1 MWREKTER
9 YDYAES
15 MTMKEEVSA
24 MKNNYITLGRRP
36 AVGRSGAVLV
46 LALLTLAMITVMG
59 VYSATRTTLE
69 QQIASNMENQ
79 VMAFFAAEAGISH
92 GRTMLQKEF
101 VKANEANMVKGV
113 RPNWNWILNG
123 TYNGIAAQTYWCGD
137 VPITAMNGCEYGAS
151 PFDGLWTTNGVEII
165 KRPWVVGTKTI
176 EYTVTVWDNIDHMF
190 DASLFANSDYTGG
203 DTSVAVGDFSCDE
216 DASAIDLKGKKG
228 TNACSNDY
236 NPIVDKDGMI
246 FVRSRG
252 LVYSNGVVIAEA
264 IHELTFEGHISGRGQ
279 VIPGLAQEFA
289 NEGHSSSGMDL
300 NEIDPA
306 DLTNPVDLS
315 S

>member
-1 MWREKTER
+1 
-9 YDYAES
+9 
-15 MTMKEEVSA
+15 MKDEVSA
-24 MKNNYITLGRRP
+24 MKRNYIARGRRS
-36 AVGRSGAVLV
+36 ANGRSGAVLV

-101 VKANEANMVKGV
+101 VKANEQNMVNGKK
-113 RPNWNWILNG
+113 PTWNWILDG
-123 TYNGIAAQTYWCGD
+123 TFNGIAAGTYWCGD
-137 VPITAMNGCEYGAS
+137 YPTTASNGCEFGAS
-151 PFDGLWTTNGVEII
+151 PFDGLWTGHGVEII
-165 KRPWVVGTKTI
+165 HRPWTIGTKTV
-176 EYTVTVWDNIDHMF
+176 EYTVTVWDNVDYMF
-190 DASLFANSDYTGG
+190 DSSLVANDTYT
-203 DTSVAVGDFSCDE
+203 DVNSSVVIDPLATCDE
-216 DASAIDLKGKKG
+216 TVDSTNLKGK
-228 TNACSNDY
+228 NATKPCSNDY
-236 NPIVDKDGMI
+236 DPVNDKDGMI

-252 LVYSNGVVIAEA
+252 VIYSGGVVIAEA
-264 IHELTFEGHISGRGQ
+264 IHELTFAGRISGRGQ

-300 NEIDPA
+300 SEIELA